1 MNFIVDIGNTA
12 VKFSLFEKKKIIKFK
27 KTNNFCLNQ
36 ILDFTKNHKIDK
48 TIFSSVKKIQ
58 KDTHKFISMYNP
70 LIFDNNTPLPIK
82 IKYLTPETLG
92 VDRIANAVAASCQY
106 QNKKTLIFDFGTCLT
121 IDVVNDNKEFLGGR
135 ISPGLIMRYKSLN
148 YYTDLLPLCEII
160 DDRIFIGNTTNSSI
174 NSGVQEGMIS
184 EVDSFIDNFRKENK
198 SFNVIFTGGDCF
210 FFEKAVKNSIF
221 ANPYLQM
228 EGLNEI
234 LDYNE

>member
-1 MNFIVDIGNTA
+1 
-12 VKFSLFEKKKIIKFK
+12 
-27 KTNNFCLNQ
+27 
-36 ILDFTKNHKIDK
+36 
-48 TIFSSVKKIQ
+48 
-58 KDTHKFISMYNP
+58 
-70 LIFDNNTPLPIK
+70 
-82 IKYLTPETLG
+82 
-92 VDRIANAVAASCQY
+92 
-106 QNKKTLIFDFGTCLT
+106 
-121 IDVVNDNKEFLGGR
+121 
-135 ISPGLIMRYKSLN
+135 MRYKSLN

-160 DDRIFIGNTTNSSI
+160 DDRILIGNTTNSSI